1 MSTTETRHPLWVAY
15 GSSGVVGSIRK
26 EEHGYIVTM
35 AGADASAGSYPSM
48 DVAKNALFARMA
60 PGSEWPQFRE
70 H

>member
-1 MSTTETRHPLWVAY
+1 MSTTETHHPLWVAY

-26 EEHGYIVTM
+26 EDDGYIVTM

-48 DVAKNALFARMA
+48 DVAKNALFARMT

>member
-1 MSTTETRHPLWVAY
+1 MSTTETHHPLWVAY

-26 EEHGYIVTM
+26 EEDGYIVTM

-48 DVAKNALFARMA
+48 DVAKNALFARMT